1 MRSSLAHLVVAT
13 LIIGCSPAAIPSG
26 PPTTAAS
33 PSATIAPATATPRPT
48 AAPTPPRSPVP
59 SPPPG
64 AAAWPKAFDVA
75 MDGTYWSTPPFTIP
89 FTITVDEAGWF
100 SGHLHP
106 EFIDLQRFD
115 GMTQHQFPNR
125 MLGFGDPEHIRG
137 NDGDVA
143 DTGLTPDAA
152 LDLLAARASL
162 ATSNRAAVEL
172 FGLTGARL
180 DVHSATGNNPIFGGA
195 AGNFGLGPELDI
207 RLVLLPLDGGL
218 LVVAVLAAPGDLEGA
233 WDQALPILETVKLG
247 S

>member
-1 MRSSLAHLVVAT
+1 VPLAVAT
-13 LIIGCSPAAIPSG
+13 ALAISVAVGCAPSAAP
-26 PPTTAAS
+26 TAAPTVAA
-33 PSATIAPATATPRPT
+33 PSAAPTIAATGAPSPTPRPT
-48 AAPTPPRSPVP
+48 ATPAPTL
-59 SPPPG
+59 PPG
-64 AAAWPKAFDVA
+64 VSAWPKAFDIE
-75 MDGTYWSTPPFTIP
+75 MSGTFWGRPPFRIP
-89 FTITVDEAGWF
+89 FTITVEEPGWY
-100 SGHLHP
+100 SGHLHA

-162 ATSNRAAVEL
+162 TTSNRAAVEL
-172 FGLTGARL
+172 LGRTGARL
-180 DVHSATGNNPIFGGA
+180 DIHSATGNNPIFGGA

-218 LVVAVLAAPGDLEGA
+218 LVVLVSASTADLGAAWE
-233 WDQALPILETVKLG
+233 QALPLLETVELG
-247 S
+247 G